1 MERNP
6 ITNTTVRFS
15 WFGVKLRFCLFCLEH
30 IMLVEPPRKALARDL
45 ERLKKEGSTVDG
57 AWSDKVTERYDE
69 KDAKE
74 LERFY

>member
-1 MERNP
+1 MEHNT

-45 ERLKKEGSTVDG
+45 KKLKKEGSSADK
-57 AWSDKVTERYDE
+57 AWSDKVTERYNE
-69 KDAKE
+69 E
-74 LERFY
+74 YSEVPERFY

>member
-30 IMLVEPPRKALARDL
+30 IMLIEPPRKALARDL
-45 ERLKKEGSTVDG
+45 KRLKKEGSTVDA

-69 KDAKE
+69 KDAKD

>member
-1 MERNP
+1 MERNT

-45 ERLKKEGSTVDG
+45 KRLKKEGSTADG
-57 AWSDKVTERYDE
+57 AWSDKVTDRYDE
-69 KDAKE
+69 KYAKE
-74 LERFY
+74 LDRFY